1 VPQAIGDQP
10 RFVLEATGGPHTKR
24 NSKYAKELCL
34 LVEATKQMVSG
45 FRQQFSHK
53 TSCNRILA
61 RFLFVKSLTKGL
73 NVLCCPFRA
82 VTPFSDDM
90 RPLLLN
96 LRAHFAKIP
105 LPTLFRIQGSYAV
118 RFYLFCKS

>member
-1 VPQAIGDQP
+1 
-10 RFVLEATGGPHTKR
+10 
-24 NSKYAKELCL
+24 
-34 LVEATKQMVSG
+34 MVSD
-45 FRQQFSHK
+45 FRQQFSHG

-105 LPTLFRIQGSYAV
+105 LPTFFRIQGSYAV
-118 RFYLFCKS
+118 RFFVLQVMGPGAESFPGLADDGRRVEGVARH

>member
-1 VPQAIGDQP
+1 MPNNSEKVMPINSESDRQP
-10 RFVLEATGGPHTKR
+10 A
-24 NSKYAKELCL
+24 A
-34 LVEATKQMVSG
+34 
-45 FRQQFSHK
+45 
-53 TSCNRILA
+53 
-61 RFLFVKSLTKGL
+61 
-73 NVLCCPFRA
+73 FRA